1 MTPNKQVS
9 PAIRIL
15 RGERDASARATHL
28 EAATRKFLV
37 TTNERKQMSTK
48 TNFKRIALVAVA
60 ALGLGV
66 LSSVPSQAN
75 IIGTVAVTTANGT
88 ATTAVVDSTTAGSIS
103 VRWLANSASD
113 SVVIATSL
121 NSAPA
126 SATTSPSLV
135 FYPTDTATSINP
147 AVLVPASRTTGTNTA
162 LGLNDTAVVKTGTIT
177 GSQYVA
183 GKFKF
188 QIETSTSIVAGT
200 YTYTLTI
207 QPWGTTGAET
217 TKTQTVDVSI
227 VVTALASASATA
239 TAAASG
245 ATFGTSGNLA
255 STYSAA
261 IADSSTAF
269 SAVASGSPVAQVRVY
284 LKNDS
289 GGTASIRDS
298 VTVTIDKGTVGVS
311 GASYG
316 KSVVYNYGSTEATNG
331 YLDAFVYA
339 DGTTG
344 KGTITIA
351 TKNAGTFT
359 KTVNFLASTVSSI
372 VAGQRLTVIST
383 TAETAASGNAIRA
396 QAFDANG
403 TNFAASTALY
413 AYSSDTT
420 VISNY
425 GTACGATA
433 LSTSDYQWYTY
444 CPLTGLKAGTATI
457 TIRDAATVAAST
469 VASNAVSMRVST
481 GVATSVTMATD
492 KASYAPGEKGY
503 LIITVKDAAGLVMPA
518 GTYANLFTSTGI
530 QTSNGVTVGAINTT
544 LASSTV
550 DTITGKVTLSGTNLA
565 TASWT
570 TIRSSASTT
579 APSSNDPI
587 AFVLFYAPTAA
598 GSFTFTATGDSSLPA
613 ANRVAVTATAT
624 VADSASA
631 ALAAVSALAVTVASL
646 KTLITTLTNLVL
658 KIQKKVKA

>member
-1 MTPNKQVS
+1 
-9 PAIRIL
+9 
-15 RGERDASARATHL
+15 
-28 EAATRKFLV
+28 
-37 TTNERKQMSTK
+37 
-48 TNFKRIALVAVA
+48 
-60 ALGLGV
+60 
-66 LSSVPSQAN
+66 
-75 IIGTVAVTTANGT
+75 
-88 ATTAVVDSTTAGSIS
+88 
-103 VRWLANSASD
+103 
-113 SVVIATSL
+113 
-121 NSAPA
+121 
-126 SATTSPSLV
+126 LV

-147 AVLVPASRTTGTNTA
+147 AVLVPASRTTGTNTT
-162 LGLNDTAVVKTGTIT
+162 LSLNDTAVVKTGNIT
-177 GSQYVA
+177 GSSQYVA

-227 VVTALASASATA
+227 VVSALASASATA
-239 TAAASG
+239 SAAASG

-255 STYSAA
+255 GTYSAA

-269 SAVASGSPVAQVRVY
+269 SAVASGSSVALVRVY

-316 KSVVYNYGSTEATNG
+316 KSVVYNYGSTEAGNG
-331 YLDAFVYA
+331 FLEAFVYP

-544 LASSTV
+544 LAASTV

-646 KTLITTLTNLVL
+646 KSLITTLTNLVL